1 MSGNVRR
8 LRRQSN
14 LGLTHVG
21 SVADVP
27 LALFE
32 MEGECDQ
39 LLTEL
44 SEIEKLSDEQINS
57 ENIHVFVEMF
67 RERLTIMQVQAQACQ
82 RAFEVP
88 VSSIEEPAPALAVV
102 S

>member
-1 MSGNVRR
+1 MNGNVRQ

-14 LGLTHVG
+14 LGLTQVE
-21 SVADVP
+21 SIADVP

-39 LLTEL
+39 LLLEMD
-44 SEIEKLSDEQINS
+44 EIEKLGDEQVN
-57 ENIHVFVEMF
+57 VFVGLW
-67 RERLTIMQVQAQACQ
+67 RERMTVMRNRAQACQ
-82 RAFEVP
+82 RVFEEP
-88 VSSIEEPAPALAVV
+88 ALSLEEPAPSLAAV

>member
-1 MSGNVRR
+1 MSANARR

-14 LGLTHVG
+14 LGLTQVE

-39 LLTEL
+39 LLIEL
-44 SEIEKLSDEQINS
+44 SEIEKLGDDRIN
-57 ENIHVFVEMF
+57 VFVEMW
-67 RERLTIMQVQAQACQ
+67 RERLTIMRDRAQACQ
-82 RAFEVP
+82 RAFE
-88 VSSIEEPAPALAVV
+88 APKPSLAIVT
-102 S
+102 

>member
-1 MSGNVRR
+1 MSGNVRQ

-14 LGLTHVG
+14 LGFTQVE

-39 LLTEL
+39 LLIEL
-44 SEIEKLSDEQINS
+44 GEIEKLGDERVN
-57 ENIHVFVEMF
+57 VFVGLW
-67 RERLTIMQVQAQACQ
+67 RERLAVMRDRAQACQ
-82 RAFEVP
+82 RAFEDP
-88 VSSIEEPAPALAVV
+88 MPSLAVV
-102 S
+102 T

>member
-14 LGLTHVG
+14 LGLTHVE

-57 ENIHVFVEMF
+57 GNIRVFVEMF
-67 RERLTIMQVQAQACQ
+67 RERLTIMHVQAQACQ

-88 VSSIEEPAPALAVV
+88 VSSLEEPAPSLAVV

>member
-1 MSGNVRR
+1 MSGNVRP

-14 LGLTHVG
+14 LGLTQVE

-39 LLTEL
+39 FLIEL
-44 SEIEKLSDEQINS
+44 VEIEKLGLEQVN
-57 ENIHVFVEMF
+57 VFIGMW
-67 RERLTIMQVQAQACQ
+67 RERLTVMRDRTQACQ
-82 RAFEVP
+82 RAL
-88 VSSIEEPAPALAVV
+88 EEPVPSLAVV
-102 S
+102 T